1 MAARRPTRR
10 GPGRQ
15 GRRCPRPA
23 RRPRRR
29 RRRLKGEESMN
40 AVAKLRYM
48 KGSAQKVRL
57 VADLIR
63 GKKVND
69 AAAIL
74 RATPKYACR
83 DILKL
88 LKSAI
93 ANAEQKEAGVDVDTL
108 VVRKI
113 HVDGGPRE
121 KRIRPA

>member
-1 MAARRPTRR
+1 
-10 GPGRQ
+10 
-15 GRRCPRPA
+15 
-23 RRPRRR
+23 
-29 RRRLKGEESMN
+29 MN

-63 GKKVND
+63 GKSVND

-74 RATPKYACR
+74 RATSKYAAR
-83 DILKL
+83 DLLKL

-93 ANAEQKEAGVDVDTL
+93 ANAEQHEAGVDVEALFVKT
-108 VVRKI
+108 I

-121 KRIRPA
+121 KRIRPAPMGRAYRIQKRKSHVVLEVSDEAKSRAEGRR

>member
-1 MAARRPTRR
+1 
-10 GPGRQ
+10 
-15 GRRCPRPA
+15 
-23 RRPRRR
+23 
-29 RRRLKGEESMN
+29 MN
-40 AVAKLRYM
+40 AVARLRYM

-83 DILKL
+83 DLLKL

-93 ANAEQKEAGVDVDTL
+93 ANAEQKESGVDVDQL

-121 KRIRPA
+121 KRIRPAPMGRAYRIQKRKSHVTLEVSDEARG